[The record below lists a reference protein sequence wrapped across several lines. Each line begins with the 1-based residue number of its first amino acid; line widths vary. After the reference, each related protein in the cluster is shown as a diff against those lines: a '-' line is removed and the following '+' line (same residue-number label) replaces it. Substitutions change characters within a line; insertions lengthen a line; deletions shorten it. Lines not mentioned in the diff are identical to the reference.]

1 MGIQSPFSG
10 GLNVL
15 TYILYVSELADHC
28 GQDDIRDILKTSREN
43 NSKNSVTGMLIS
55 KDKYFLQYIEGP
67 EAQIVELFDKIK
79 NDERHRAIKVVNQGS
94 IFDRVFFNWEM
105 GFADEKIKQPLHWKW
120 QLDQISMLT
129 LAEDAD
135 DCLTFVK
142 AFLSAPNL
150 AVNSPSL

>member
-1 MGIQSPFSG
+1 M
-10 GLNVL
+10 L
-15 TYILYVSELADHC
+15 TYILYVSAVADHC
-28 GQDDIRDILKTSREN
+28 GEDDIRAILKTSREN
-43 NSKNSVTGMLIS
+43 NSKNSLTGMLIS

-67 EAQIVELFDKIK
+67 EAQVVALFDKIK
-79 NDERHRAIKVVNQGS
+79 SDERHQAIKVVNQGTIS
-94 IFDRVFFNWEM
+94 DRVFFNWDM
-105 GFADEKIKQPLHWKW
+105 GFADEKTKQPLHWKW

>member
-1 MGIQSPFSG
+1 MRIPSPFCG
-10 GLNVL
+10 GLNLL
-15 TYILYVSELADHC
+15 TYILYVSEVADHC
-28 GQDDIRDILKTSREN
+28 GEDEIRAILKTSREN
-43 NSKNSVTGMLIS
+43 NSKNSLTGMLIS

-67 EAQIVELFDKIK
+67 EAQVVALFDKIK
-79 NDERHRAIKVVNQGS
+79 SDERHQAIKVVNQGTIS
-94 IFDRVFFNWEM
+94 DRVFFNWDM

>member
-1 MGIQSPFSG
+1 M
-10 GLNVL
+10 L

-28 GQDDIRDILKTSREN
+28 GQHEIRDILKTSREN

-135 DCLTFVK
+135 DCLTFVN